1 MKKLKFLFSIFFGI
15 ILFVS
20 CVPEVDEY
28 GNLLHGVGNG
38 TIPGGS
44 GSGGTGTGGSG
55 TKVLSKFNTFD
66 DKGATFSYSFTYSN
80 KQLTKV
86 TTSDNSYASDITYSN
101 GKISKVVSV
110 VHEAGATESTTIT
123 SNVTYD
129 TSGKISKV
137 IATEVLSMNGT
148 VINTTDKVSTYVY
161 NSSNQVTKVTQDY
174 SIAGMQTQTGIFDY
188 SYTGNNLSKMVFTTK
203 MSLGPI
209 PYVVVTTT
217 YSNYDSKISPFST
230 LGTNYNYFS
239 LSELGLGFFGS
250 PNNFTKIT
258 VTESMMGTNTTE
270 SATYTYDSQGYA
282 NSMTV
287 TGEKSTFEYINL

>member
-1 MKKLKFLFSIFFGI
+1 MKSIKILFSLIFG
-15 ILFVS
+15 LFLVIS
-20 CVPEVDEY
+20 CVPEADTN
-28 GNLLHGVGNG
+28 GDLLHGLGDVG
-38 TIPGGS
+38 
-44 GSGGTGTGGSG
+44 GGTGGGGNTGGG
-55 TKVLSKFNTFD
+55 TGAKVLSKFSTFD
-66 DKGATFSYSFTYSN
+66 DKGDPFTYTFTYSN

-86 TTSDNSYASDITYSN
+86 TTSDNSYTSDITYSN

-110 VHEAGATESTTIT
+110 VQDTGTAETTTIT
-123 SNVTYD
+123 SNITYD
-129 TSGKISKV
+129 SSGNISKV
-137 IATEVLSMNGT
+137 IATEDLSMNGT

-174 SIAGMQTQTGIFDY
+174 SMAGMQTQTGIFDY

-209 PYVVVTTT
+209 PDVVVTTT

-282 NSMTV
+282 TSMTV
-287 TGEKSTFEYINL
+287 TGEKSTFEYITL